1 MWAAWVTLAEAVLY
15 RWSDLWR
22 YCQLKLSTD
31 DTPSSWSNKSF
42 IGGGSEQHM
51 LHIMLPQNI
60 IVFFQIDY
68 KFIQEAFIEY
78 LFGTQCQN
86 QIQKW
91 RKYGARD
98 KSDT

>member
-1 MWAAWVTLAEAVLY
+1 
-15 RWSDLWR
+15 
-22 YCQLKLSTD
+22 
-31 DTPSSWSNKSF
+31 
-42 IGGGSEQHM
+42 M